1 MKNRLII
8 LGTLLLTGVA
18 AWLGAQALTPVKP
31 PSQLMPAGALFYVEA
46 RNFAKLVSDWDASP
60 EKKLWTD
67 SANYQSFVR
76 SHLLTRLLEA
86 RKGFT
91 DAAGIPEDAPLL
103 AGVAGG
109 ESAVAFYHIEKLEFL
124 YITEIGSSRFADSA
138 IGKVKQKFQP
148 RKAGGRDYFVQSKGD
163 NTLAFALVDNRL
175 ILSTRE
181 DLIASSLKL
190 LAGEK
195 IGTLREER
203 WFDQTL
209 GKAPSSTAAP
219 DIRFLAD
226 LDRTAKTPQ
235 FRTYWVQSNTAQIRQ
250 FSSEIADLH
259 FSVSDVREDRVLMR
273 RDAQE
278 SLAAAELAV
287 ADVLRYANDDA
298 GFMQAMAK
306 PSAVDVAGLLAQKL
320 FGFGGSLDRQYQ
332 GKAAPNAPEG
342 PSLLGEDDYETR
354 IDTAQVSEAS
364 LDVFAPLNALASNT
378 DALLQTGITR
388 TTSVLPAFDTAIV
401 LHGIAAWNA
410 TDVKRA
416 LGQVAG
422 AVWSVAP
429 GSLEWSDRNG
439 YSELNAVTPL
449 RVAMEGN
456 ALVIST
462 SPEWMARVIAGRRT
476 PSAQGATYVA
486 SFNFAQELPGFTRMM
501 RLIDFPSIPQ
511 GQASDGR
518 QPLFFSENIA
528 SFAASLS
535 RLESAFITTHDTG
548 AIVTESLVY
557 RKK

>member
-1 MKNRLII
+1 M
-8 LGTLLLTGVA
+8 
-18 AWLGAQALTPVKP
+18 
-31 PSQLMPAGALFYVEA
+31 
-46 RNFAKLVSDWDASP
+46 
-60 EKKLWTD
+60 
-67 SANYQSFVR
+67 
-76 SHLLTRLLEA
+76 
-86 RKGFT
+86 
-91 DAAGIPEDAPLL
+91 L

-109 ESAVAFYHIEKLEFL
+109 ESAVAIYDAGKLEFL
-124 YITEIGSSRFADSA
+124 YITEIGSSRFANSA
-138 IGKVKQKFQP
+138 IGRVKQKFQP

-175 ILSTRE
+175 ILATRE

-209 GKAPSSTAAP
+209 GKALTPTAAP

-235 FRTYWVQSNTAQIRQ
+235 FRSYWIQSNTAQIRQ
-250 FSSEIADLH
+250 FSSEIADLR
-259 FSVSDVREDRVLMR
+259 FSAGDVREDRVLLR

-287 ADVLRYANDDA
+287 ADVLRYANADA
-298 GFMQAMAK
+298 GFSQAMAK
-306 PSAVDVAGLLAQKL
+306 PSAVDVAGILAQKL
-320 FGFGGSLDRQYQ
+320 FGYGGSLGRQYQ

-342 PSLLGEDDYETR
+342 PSLLGEDDYDTR
-354 IDTAQVSEAS
+354 IDTAQATEDS
-364 LDVFAPLNALASNT
+364 LDVFAPFTALASNT

-401 LHGIAAWNA
+401 LHGITAWKA
-410 TDVKRA
+410 GDVKRA

-422 AVWSVAP
+422 ALWSVAP

-439 YSELNAVTPL
+439 YSELNSVTPL
-449 RVAMEGN
+449 QLAIEAN
-456 ALVIST
+456 TLVISA

-486 SFNFAQELPGFTRMM
+486 SFKFAQELPGFTRMM

-528 SFAASLS
+528 GFATSLS
-535 RLESAFITTHDTG
+535 RLESAVITTRDTG
-548 AIVTESLVY
+548 TIVTESVVY
-557 RKK
+557 RKR